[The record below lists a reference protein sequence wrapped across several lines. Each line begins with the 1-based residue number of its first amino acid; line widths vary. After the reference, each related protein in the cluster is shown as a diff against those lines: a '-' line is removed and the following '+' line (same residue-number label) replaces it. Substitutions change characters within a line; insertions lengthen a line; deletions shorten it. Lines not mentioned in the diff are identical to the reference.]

1 MPNPVLINN
10 VDHHDLTVAVV
21 HDAAYGDAV
30 NQVLLFPN
38 EFEAAQRDY
47 PILFRR
53 DDRGGTYAVALLGL
67 DADDNLFLG
76 SDGVWSASY
85 VPAVR
90 QRGPFASDP
99 SGEGVRIDLDDPRVR
114 HDGSGEPLYLR
125 HGGTAPYLAHVEAVL
140 SVIREGQAINAPLF
154 AAWEAAGL
162 LRPTTI
168 DVDLGDGQTCAI
180 ADILVIAD
188 DRLDALDADTLATL
202 HRSGALRAAFMA
214 SASLDNIPRLI
225 ERRQRR
231 HAA

>member
-1 MPNPVLINN
+1 MSDPVLLNN
-10 VDHHDLTVAVV
+10 VDHHDLTVAPV
-21 HDAAYGDAV
+21 HGAAHGDAV

-53 DDRGGTYAVALLGL
+53 DGRGGIYAVALLGL
-67 DADDNLFLG
+67 DTDDNLFLSDDG
-76 SDGVWSASY
+76 SWSASY

-90 QRGPFASDP
+90 QRGPFAP
-99 SGEGVRIDLDDPRVR
+99 GTGGEGVRIDLADARVAR
-114 HDGSGEPLYLR
+114 GGAGEPLYLR
-125 HGGTAPYLAHVEAVL
+125 HGGTAPYLAHIEAVL
-140 SVIREGQAINAPLF
+140 DVIREGQSINAPLF

-168 DVDLGDGQTCAI
+168 EVDLGDGQRCAI

-188 DRLDALDADTLATL
+188 DRLDALDAATLATL
-202 HRSGALRAAFMA
+202 HQSGALRAAFMA

-231 HAA
+231 HRP